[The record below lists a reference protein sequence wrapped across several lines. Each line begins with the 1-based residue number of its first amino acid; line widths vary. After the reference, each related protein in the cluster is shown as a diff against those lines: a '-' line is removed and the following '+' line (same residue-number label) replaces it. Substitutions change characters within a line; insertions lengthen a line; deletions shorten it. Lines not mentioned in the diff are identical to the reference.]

1 MDDSMRDLVDL
12 PDLENILPDIACAIS
27 RCYLPQRVAFL
38 DLHRSIFLGLIRNGS
53 GAYYHGNKGKKD
65 ESRCEEQKESS
76 FVGQPVSLTH
86 TITPMEHMFILY
98 ILTNSCSIVN
108 TKSNIC
114 LTIIFVL
121 YIINLNRAYCLCL
134 P

>member
-65 ESRCEEQKESS
+65 ESRCEEQKNLLLLA
-76 FVGQPVSLTH
+76 SLYRLR
-86 TITPMEHMFILY
+86 IQSPRW
-98 ILTNSCSIVN
+98 
-108 TKSNIC
+108 NIC
-114 LTIIFVL
+114 SFYIF
-121 YIINLNRAYCLCL
+121 
-134 P
+134 